1 MNITGPR
8 SLRDPAEISRR
19 QSLLKTAPTAAPL
32 AEWVNDLIASRVGR
46 SLPAEVPYIDPLDA
60 GTEARVLIV
69 LEAPG
74 PMTNAF
80 NTVPGS
86 GFISSD
92 NDDATAENLWLARQ
106 KAGLVQGV
114 VVWNAVPWY
123 LGPAKRK
130 PRVAEKA
137 VGGQI
142 LRELVQM
149 LPELHTVV
157 PLGDHA
163 KDTWRRF
170 ARPGLGTAMRTVES
184 YHSGNQAMS
193 QPGLRPHL
201 EASLTR
207 AAEDWRPQT
216 STAPATINVDR
227 DEAGAPTN
235 HWYLDAQGDRIDIH
249 PRWW

>member
-8 SLRDPAEISRR
+8 ALRDPAEISRR
-19 QSLLKTAPTAAPL
+19 QLLLKSVPTASPL
-32 AEWVNDLIASRVGR
+32 TAWVDDLVEARLAQGLSAEM
-46 SLPAEVPYIDPLDA
+46 PYVDPLDA

-74 PMTNAF
+74 PMTNAS

-106 KAGLVQGV
+106 EAGLVEGAV
-114 VVWNAVPWY
+114 IWNAVPWY
-123 LGPAKRK
+123 LGPTQHK

-137 VGGQI
+137 VGGRI

-170 ARPGLGTAMRTVES
+170 ARPRLGTGMRTIES
-184 YHSGNQAMS
+184 YHSGNQAMN
-193 QPGLRPHL
+193 QPGLRAHL
-201 EASLTR
+201 HASLAR
-207 AAEDWRPQT
+207 AAKDWRPRA
-216 STAPATINVDR
+216 TAAGATIHVDR
-227 DEAGAPTN
+227 DSTGATTN
-235 HWYLDAQGDRIDIH
+235 HWYFDVQSDRIDIH

>member
-1 MNITGPR
+1 MNLAGPG
-8 SLRDPAEISRR
+8 SLRAGIEVSDRLN
-19 QSLLKTAPTAAPL
+19 LLRSSPTASPL
-32 AEWVNDLIASRVGR
+32 TDWVDRVIATR
-46 SLPAEVPYIDPLDA
+46 SAAGLPAEVPYVDPLDA
-60 GTEARVLIV
+60 GIEARVLII

-92 NDDATAENLWLARQ
+92 NDDATAENLWRAREQ
-106 KAGLVQGV
+106 SGLIDGV
-114 VVWNAVPWY
+114 LIWNAVPWY
-123 LGPAKRK
+123 LGPTKRK
-130 PRVAEKA
+130 PRVAEKIE
-137 VGGQI
+137 GGEI
-142 LRELVQM
+142 LRELIDM

-163 KDTWRRF
+163 KATWRRF

-184 YHSGNQAMS
+184 FHSGSQAMN

-201 EASLTR
+201 HAALAR
-207 AAEDWRPQT
+207 AATDWRPHA
-216 STAPATINVDR
+216 APENASITIEIDG
-227 DEAGAPTN
+227 AGAATN
-235 HWYLDAQGDRIDIH
+235 QWYEDNHGDRIDIH